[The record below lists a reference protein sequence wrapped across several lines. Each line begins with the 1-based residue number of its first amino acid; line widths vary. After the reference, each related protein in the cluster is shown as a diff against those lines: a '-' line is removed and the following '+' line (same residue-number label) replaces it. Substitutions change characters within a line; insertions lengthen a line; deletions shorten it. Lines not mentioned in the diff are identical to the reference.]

1 MLSMVCLIQEQSTV
15 SVERRTAIA
24 KIWVSAHDRAKPIAL
39 FWCLATVLVK
49 DCFGGGAKVGV

>member
-1 MLSMVCLIQEQSTV
+1 MVCLIQEQSTV
-15 SVERRTAIA
+15 LVERRTAIA
-24 KIWVSAHDRAKPIAL
+24 KIWVSARDRANPIAL